1 MTGPL
6 PVKKLAYFQNLLVV
20 LRGVEPSVPHDV
32 FYQLL
37 VVLCQ
42 AGAGGGRRRA
52 PDHLPPRPP
61 ASPSPLQPRRL
72 CLRAFL
78 PSSRHST
85 SRSGGQKTPAKL
97 SKPSELS
104 TSRRSLQIPLTAPS
118 SVPCTPRGPVRPFHP
133 ASGWSS
139 LRPGM
144 CDPSRVP
151 TASPGRARSV
161 AARTVVGDIG
171 HLEAFAAVAFIGFE
185 LDPELAGAGGE
196 GDRPLVGLA
205 GLVGGDRRGRGWG
218 RGHAVG
224 PHLAVLPPVGGPA
237 LPSASAPT
245 PVPTHPSEALRLVSL
260 PLLQEASLPAPAPP
274 PPPPRVPT
282 PRCWDP
288 PWQPLSPGLSLL
300 LKDRPHACTQ
310 GRT

>member
-1 MTGPL
+1 
-6 PVKKLAYFQNLLVV
+6 
-20 LRGVEPSVPHDV
+20 
-32 FYQLL
+32 
-37 VVLCQ
+37 
-42 AGAGGGRRRA
+42 
-52 PDHLPPRPP
+52 
-61 ASPSPLQPRRL
+61 
-72 CLRAFL
+72 
-78 PSSRHST
+78 
-85 SRSGGQKTPAKL
+85 
-97 SKPSELS
+97 
-104 TSRRSLQIPLTAPS
+104 
-118 SVPCTPRGPVRPFHP
+118 
-133 ASGWSS
+133 
-139 LRPGM
+139 M

-185 LDPELAGAGGE
+185 LDPELAGARGE

-274 PPPPRVPT
+274 PRVPT
-282 PRCWDP
+282 PRCWNP